1 VSVNMGL
8 AQLSDHFLLAT
19 VVLYALGMLAFAG
32 DFAYGRS
39 TRQRPVTPGKAA
51 DAVAVA
57 GSAPVT
63 DPARVAVP
71 AGVTASAGG
80 VSPAS
85 PAAAPPASP
94 PSPPSRSP
102 GGAGTGA
109 VGAVAASRWR
119 AGGAPAG
126 PWVRAALVLTVLG
139 LATHILG
146 VLTRGLS
153 EHRVPWGNMYEFVT
167 AITCAA
173 VIAFLL
179 MCLRFR
185 IYSVGLFFLAP
196 IVLALGLCAT
206 VLFTAAGPLVPALHS
221 YWIWIHV
228 TAMTLAIGGFI
239 VAAVLNVLYLLA
251 DRHVRRSA
259 TATSGRVTSGAAT
272 SGGASSGTAA
282 AGTATESGFGAIL
295 RRLPGVDAL
304 DRLSYRTVI
313 FAFPIWTFG
322 VIAGA
327 IWADEAWGRYWG
339 WDPKETW
346 AFITWVVYAG
356 YLHARA
362 TAGWRGRKA
371 AYIQLIGFVTLVF
384 NLVGVNLWITGLHS
398 YAGIN

>member
-1 VSVNMGL
+1 VPVNIGL
-8 AQLSDHFLLAT
+8 AQLSDHFLLST

-32 DFAYGRS
+32 DFAYGRAG
-39 TRQRPVTPGKAA
+39 RRGLAGQGKPA
-51 DAVAVA
+51 DAVAAAAAVPVA
-57 GSAPVT
+57 
-63 DPARVAVP
+63 DQARVAVP
-71 AGVTASAGG
+71 AGVAASVAGE
-80 VSPAS
+80 
-85 PAAAPPASP
+85 AAPAP
-94 PSPPSRSP
+94 SP
-102 GGAGTGA
+102 GGPPAPPPRSGPVAGPAAGA
-109 VGAVAASRWR
+109 AGMIAASRWR

-126 PWVRAALVLTVLG
+126 PWVRAGLVLTMLG
-139 LATHILG
+139 LATHMLG
-146 VLTRGLS
+146 ILTRGLS

-185 IYSVGLFFLAP
+185 IYSIGLFVLAP

-206 VLFTAAGPLVPALHS
+206 VLYTAAGPLVPALHS

-228 TAMTLAIGGFI
+228 TAMTLAIGAFI
-239 VAAVLNVLYLLA
+239 VAAVLTVLYLLA
-251 DRHVRRSA
+251 DRHARRS
-259 TATSGRVTSGAAT
+259 GP
-272 SGGASSGTAA
+272 AS
-282 AGTATESGFGAIL
+282 ESGFGAIL
-295 RRLPGVDAL
+295 RRLPAADAL
-304 DRLSYRTVI
+304 DRLSYRTAI

-327 IWADEAWGRYWG
+327 IWADQAWGRYWG

-362 TAGWRGRKA
+362 TAGWRGRRA
-371 AYIQLIGFVTLVF
+371 AYIQLVGFATLLF

>member
-1 VSVNMGL
+1 VPPVNIGL

-19 VVLYALGMLAFAG
+19 VFFYALAVLAFAG
-32 DFAYGRS
+32 DFAYGR
-39 TRQRPVTPGKAA
+39 RAA
-51 DAVAVA
+51 PRVA
-57 GSAPVT
+57 GHQASAEVAT
-63 DPARVAVP
+63 EQARVAVGAGVARAAPEAPAHPAP
-71 AGVTASAGG
+71 AGETAEAAETVIPAKGAAGAG
-80 VSPAS
+80 
-85 PAAAPPASP
+85 
-94 PSPPSRSP
+94 
-102 GGAGTGA
+102 GGAGAGA
-109 VGAVAASRWR
+109 GVVAASRWR

-126 PWVRAALVLTVLG
+126 PWVRAAIALTVIG
-139 LATHILG
+139 LVTQILG
-146 VLTRGLS
+146 IATRGMA
-153 EHRVPWGNMYEFVT
+153 EHRVPWGNMYEFVM

-179 MCLRFR
+179 LLARFR
-185 IYSVGLFFLAP
+185 VYSVGLFLMAP

-206 VLFTAAGPLVPALHS
+206 VLYTAAGPLVPALHS

-228 TAMTLAIGGFI
+228 TTMTVAIGSYI
-239 VAAVLNVLYLLA
+239 VAAVLTVLYLIA
-251 DRHVRRSA
+251 DRHARRNA
-259 TATSGRVTSGAAT
+259 ADPGA
-272 SGGASSGTAA
+272 
-282 AGTATESGFGAIL
+282 GFGAL
-295 RRLPGVDAL
+295 LHRLPPADAL

-313 FAFPIWTFG
+313 FAFPIWTFA

-327 IWADEAWGRYWG
+327 IWADQAWGRYWG

-371 AYIQLIGFVTLVF
+371 AYIQLVGFASLLF

>member
-1 VSVNMGL
+1 VPVNIGL
-8 AQLSDHFLLAT
+8 AQLSDHFLLST

-32 DFAYGRS
+32 DFAYGR
-39 TRQRPVTPGKAA
+39 TARRPAA
-51 DAVAVA
+51 AKGEAAGAVVVA
-57 GSAPVT
+57 ESVAAA

-71 AGVTASAGG
+71 AGVTA
-80 VSPAS
+80 
-85 PAAAPPASP
+85 AAAGEAGSAPSGPPAPP
-94 PSPPSRSP
+94 PS
-102 GGAGTGA
+102 GGTGA
-109 VGAVAASRWR
+109 AVAGPAVGAAGAAGTVAASRWR

-126 PWVRAALVLTVLG
+126 PWVRVALVFTALG

-146 VLTRGLS
+146 ILTRGLS

-179 MCLRFR
+179 MCWRFR
-185 IYSVGLFFLAP
+185 VYSIGLFVLAP
-196 IVLALGLCAT
+196 VVLGLGLCAT
-206 VLFTAAGPLVPALHS
+206 VLYTAAGPLVPALHS

-228 TAMTLAIGGFI
+228 TAMTLAIGAYI
-239 VAAVLNVLYLLA
+239 LAAVLAVLYLLA
-251 DRHVRRSA
+251 DRHVRR
-259 TATSGRVTSGAAT
+259 
-272 SGGASSGTAA
+272 
-282 AGTATESGFGAIL
+282 AGTATAGGFGAIL
-295 RRLPGVDAL
+295 NRLPGVEAL

-322 VIAGA
+322 IIAGA
-327 IWADEAWGRYWG
+327 IWADQAWGRYWG

-371 AYIQLIGFVTLVF
+371 AYIQLVGFATLLF